1 MYALRLSSKLAP
13 PLCSCI
19 IYERHGGDNQRFK
32 MRYMHGKYVLFSEA
46 NGGSME
52 VPGGSQDS
60 GINIAVSQ
68 PNNTP
73 NEYWDILPVEGQ
85 HNLFYIRSF
94 CGKFLDVSGGD
105 ALNEV

>member
-1 MYALRLSSKLAP
+1 
-13 PLCSCI
+13 
-19 IYERHGGDNQRFK
+19 
-32 MRYMHGKYVLFSEA
+32 
-46 NGGSME
+46 ME